1 MDEQSAKPTQE
12 DLLELFRR
20 MPLAEKE
27 LIIITQSRI
36 IREQQG
42 RIDSLGRMAAGK
54 AEKKK
59 EKVS

>member
-20 MPLAEKE
+20 MPIAEKE

-42 RIDSLGRMAAGK
+42 RIDSLGRMVAGK

>member
-20 MPLAEKE
+20 MPIAEKE

-42 RIDSLGRMAAGK
+42 RRDSLGRMAAGK

>member
-20 MPLAEKE
+20 MPIAEKE

-42 RIDSLGRMAAGK
+42 QIDSLGRMAAGK

>member
-1 MDEQSAKPTQE
+1 MDEQSVKPTQE

-20 MPLAEKE
+20 MPIAEKE

>member
-12 DLLELFRR
+12 DFLELFRR
-20 MPLAEKE
+20 MPIAEKE

>member
-1 MDEQSAKPTQE
+1 MNEQSAKPTQE

>member
-20 MPLAEKE
+20 MPIAEKE

-59 EKVS
+59 EKGS

>member
-1 MDEQSAKPTQE
+1 MNEQSAKPTQE

-20 MPLAEKE
+20 MPIAEKE

>member
-20 MPLAEKE
+20 MPIAEKE
-27 LIIITQSRI
+27 LIIITQRRI

>member
-20 MPLAEKE
+20 MPIAEKE